1 MVMLK
6 NRDAVFSYK
15 SSSPSRK
22 PRAHQL
28 RTSSLL
34 LGGRS
39 VTFLAALIMSVT
51 LSASLRA
58 QSDTMSLPDDSGAAP
73 AADAVQT
80 ISAKNG
86 IDLKAGDVQA
96 AIRVA
101 NPEQLRPGGKVDVAI
116 HFVVAPGWHIYGA
129 PLPAGEDITSTSLSF
144 DSAIAAKQSISM
156 PSATPMKFDA
166 LGETLPV
173 YQGDF
178 AASALVQLAPAI
190 KPGPQALPGT
200 LSFQECNNL
209 LCKMPRQVPFSLPIN
224 ITD

>member
-1 MVMLK
+1 
-6 NRDAVFSYK
+6 
-15 SSSPSRK
+15 
-22 PRAHQL
+22 
-28 RTSSLL
+28 
-34 LGGRS
+34 

-51 LSASLRA
+51 LPASLRA

-80 ISAKNG
+80 GSAKNG

>member
-1 MVMLK
+1 MAPK
-6 NRDAVFSYK
+6 
-15 SSSPSRK
+15 
-22 PRAHQL
+22 
-28 RTSSLL
+28 
-34 LGGRS
+34 
-39 VTFLAALIMSVT
+39 
-51 LSASLRA
+51 SLRA

-86 IDLKAGDVQA
+86 VDLKAGDVQA

-101 NPEQLRPGGKVDVAI
+101 NPEQLRPGGKVDVTV
-116 HFVVAPGWHIYGA
+116 HFAVAPGWHIYGA
-129 PLPAGEDITSTSLSF
+129 PLPAGEDITSTSMSF
-144 DSAIAAKQSISM
+144 DPAVAAKQSISM
-156 PSATPMKFDA
+156 PPATPMKFDA

-190 KPGPQALPGT
+190 KPGPQSLPGT